1 MTTSAR
7 CWDFGRPSVGAD
19 DPAARTPV
27 HRKKDGF
34 PRRPVGPPRN
44 DQDCHCEERSDAA
57 IRIPRPLRLPCAK
70 GTVSRRL
77 TEGLSGV
84 AGPFWGNPCS
94 DSHPF
99 PRTRWRKR
107 SAVRRYP
114 GQSRRLSATTRRARR
129 PGVPSLVPPR
139 GVGADAHIGPLLRTT
154 CVAPVGRGDLTPP
167 SWTHRPA
174 PVPRRGR
181 APSRPAG
188 ERLRFTL
195 ISVGSQTP
203 LVPRRGGPMC
213 PPADASREEPCPG
226 RHIGRPLQ
234 NLHQPRKTGR
244 GQSPAPTGWIP
255 NRRPVSMTPA
265 ARSGGD
271 LLPFDS
277 TKG

>member
-44 DQDCHCEERSDAA
+44 DKGSGLSLRGAKRRGNPHPPS
-57 IRIPRPLRLPCAK
+57 PRLPCAK
-70 GTVSRRL
+70 GAVSRRL

-84 AGPFWGNPCS
+84 DGHLEGDFCS
-94 DSHPF
+94 VSRPF
-99 PRTRWRKR
+99 PCDRWRRR

-181 APSRPAG
+181 APSRPVG
-188 ERLRFTL
+188 KVRFTP
-195 ISVGSQTP
+195 ISVGFGTP
-203 LVPRRGGPMC
+203 PII
-213 PPADASREEPCPG
+213 A
-226 RHIGRPLQ
+226 
-234 NLHQPRKTGR
+234 
-244 GQSPAPTGWIP
+244 
-255 NRRPVSMTPA
+255 
-265 ARSGGD
+265 
-271 LLPFDS
+271 
-277 TKG
+277 